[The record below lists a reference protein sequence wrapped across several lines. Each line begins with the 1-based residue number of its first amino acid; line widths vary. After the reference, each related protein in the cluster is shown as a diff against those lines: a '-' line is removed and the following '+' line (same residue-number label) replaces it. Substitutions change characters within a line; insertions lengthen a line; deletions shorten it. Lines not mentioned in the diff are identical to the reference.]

1 MSPPWRWVDEV
12 IFGGVLTAGL
22 GQNVARQVMVKAGIP
37 YSVPAFTVNMV
48 CGSGMKTVME
58 AARAILAGDAD
69 VIVAGGTESMSQAPF
84 ALPVTSAGA
93 PGWATRRSWTP

>member
-1 MSPPWRWVDEV
+1 MKDIYIVNCCRTAVGSFGGSLKDVSAVEMGSIVVKEALKRSGVAPENVDEV

-48 CGSGMKTVME
+48 CGSGMKPTVC
-58 AARAILAGDAD
+58 
-69 VIVAGGTESMSQAPF
+69 PP
-84 ALPVTSAGA
+84 LP
-93 PGWATRRSWTP
+93 